1 MTKQSLK
8 RKEIATSALRAPP
21 RNDAIRRAPPH
32 KPMPLDL
39 KKVIV
44 QLKNIENNDVQ
55 NINRNRLDSTFK
67 LFELAL
73 SNQEELKA
81 KLYETQES
89 KKANFFFAVPYSDGS
104 LEQTI
109 SCNENFLQPHITVA
123 TDGSQISPSAHEVTG
138 SFLINIGLVSI
149 PYFAKDIPVNLSS
162 EPTIYNSQEEIS
174 PKTANENIQEDDLIS
189 YERTLKEI
197 EELVKLAKSYSK
209 YSLPIIAILD
219 GTLIH
224 WHIEKFSSYFIE
236 NFIKRFSDAMHEL
249 KSLRI
254 PVASFLSNSRSN
266 DLINMLRIYKC
277 PYESVDCKKHCANL
291 DSRNLPCNPCPDY
304 APVLDRRLV
313 EKYFSDKKIK
323 SGTRTVLFKSN
334 SKVFNHYPD
343 DLKVSFFYMNTGSEI
358 ARVEI
363 PSYVANDK
371 DLLDLTHNAV
381 ALQCKVGFGYPVT
394 LSEAHLQAVVNK
406 ADRQVF
412 YDLIKERLL
421 KGRQMPVR
429 LSNKELK
436 KRVSFV

>member
-1 MTKQSLK
+1 
-8 RKEIATSALRAPP
+8 
-21 RNDAIRRAPPH
+21 
-32 KPMPLDL
+32 MPLDL

-55 NINRNRLDSTFK
+55 NLNKNRLDSTIK
-67 LFELAL
+67 LFELVL
-73 SNQEELKA
+73 NNQEDLKA
-81 KLYETQES
+81 KLSETQES
-89 KKANFFFAVPYSDGS
+89 KKANFFFAIPENNES

-109 SCNENFLQPHITVA
+109 SSDENFSKSHITIA
-123 TDGSQISPSAHEVTG
+123 TDGSQISPSAHEITG
-138 SFLINIGLVSI
+138 SFLINIGLISI

-162 EPTIYNSQEEIS
+162 EPTIYNSQEEIN
-174 PKTANENIQEDDLIS
+174 PKISNENMQEDDLIS

-197 EELVKLAKSYSK
+197 EELVKLAKAYSK
-209 YSLPIIAILD
+209 YNLPIVALLD

-249 KSLRI
+249 KSLHI

-277 PYESVDCKKHCANL
+277 PYESVDCKKHCGSL
-291 DSRNLPCNPCPDY
+291 DSKNLPCNPCQDY
-304 APVLDRRLV
+304 APVLDRRLI
-313 EKYFSDKKIK
+313 ERYFTNKK
-323 SGTRTVLFKSN
+323 STLGARTVLFKSN
-334 SKVFNHYPD
+334 SKILNHYPD

-371 DLLDLTHNAV
+371 SLLDLTHNAV
-381 ALQCKVGFGYPVT
+381 SLQCKVGFGYPVT

>member
-1 MTKQSLK
+1 
-8 RKEIATSALRAPP
+8 
-21 RNDAIRRAPPH
+21 
-32 KPMPLDL
+32 MPLDL

-55 NINRNRLDSTFK
+55 NLNKNRLDSTFK
-67 LFELAL
+67 LLELAL
-73 SNQEELKA
+73 NNQETLKA

-89 KKANFFFAVPYSDGS
+89 KKSNFFFALPDSSDK
-104 LEQTI
+104 LDQII
-109 SCNENFLQPHITVA
+109 SCNESFSQPHITVA
-123 TDGSQISPSAHEVTG
+123 TDGSQINPSAHEITG
-138 SFLINIGLVSI
+138 SFLINIGLIGI

-174 PKTANENIQEDDLIS
+174 PKIANENMQEDDLIS

-197 EELVKLAKSYSK
+197 EELVKLAKTYTK
-209 YSLPIIAILD
+209 YNLPVVALLD

-224 WHIEKFSSYFIE
+224 WHIERFSNYFIE

-249 KSLRI
+249 KTLHI

-277 PYESVDCKKHCANL
+277 PYESVDCKKYCTNL
-291 DSRNLPCNPCPDY
+291 DSRNLPCNPCSDY
-304 APVLDRRLV
+304 SPVLDRRLI
-313 EKYFSDKKIK
+313 ERFFTDKKAK

-334 SKVFNHYPD
+334 SKILNYYPD

-371 DLLDLTHNAV
+371 GLLDLTHNAI

-406 ADRQVF
+406 TDRQVF
-412 YDLIKERLL
+412 YDLIKEQLL
-421 KGRQMPVR
+421 KGKQSPVR
-429 LSNKELK
+429 LSSKELK

>member
-1 MTKQSLK
+1 
-8 RKEIATSALRAPP
+8 
-21 RNDAIRRAPPH
+21 
-32 KPMPLDL
+32 MPLDL

-55 NINRNRLDSTFK
+55 SLNKNRLDSTFK
-67 LFELAL
+67 LFESVL
-73 SNQEELKA
+73 NEQEKLKV
-81 KLYETQES
+81 KLFETQES
-89 KKANFFFAVPYSDGS
+89 KKANFFFAVPEKNGS
-104 LEQTI
+104 LEEII
-109 SCNENFLQPHITVA
+109 SCNENFSQPHITVA
-123 TDGSQISPSAHEVTG
+123 TDGSQISPSAHEITG
-138 SFLINIGLVSI
+138 SFLINIGLISI

-162 EPTIYNSQEEIS
+162 EPTIYNSQEEIN
-174 PKTANENIQEDDLIS
+174 PKIGSENIPEEDLIS

-197 EELVKLAKSYSK
+197 EELVKLAKNYSK
-209 YSLPIIAILD
+209 YNLPLIALLD

-236 NFIKRFSDAMHEL
+236 NFIKRFSDSMHEL

-266 DLINMLRIYKC
+266 DVINMLRIYKC
-277 PYESVDCKKHCANL
+277 PYESVDCKKHCGNL
-291 DSRNLPCNPCPDY
+291 DSRNLPCNPCLDY
-304 APVLDRRLV
+304 APVLDRRLI
-313 EKYFSDKKIK
+313 EKYFRDKNTKA
-323 SGTRTVLFKSN
+323 GTRTVLFKSN
-334 SKVFNHYPD
+334 SKILNYYPD

-371 DLLDLTHNAV
+371 SLLELTHNAV
-381 ALQCKVGFGYPVT
+381 SLQCKVGFGYPVT

-412 YDLIKERLL
+412 YDLVKEQLL
-421 KGRQMPVR
+421 KGKHNPVR
-429 LSNKELK
+429 LSNKEFK

>member
-1 MTKQSLK
+1 
-8 RKEIATSALRAPP
+8 
-21 RNDAIRRAPPH
+21 
-32 KPMPLDL
+32 MPLDL

-55 NINRNRLDSTFK
+55 NLNKNRLDSTFK

-73 SNQEELKA
+73 NNQEELRV

-89 KKANFFFAVPYSDGS
+89 KKSNFFFAIPDSSEKLD
-104 LEQTI
+104 QI
-109 SCNENFLQPHITVA
+109 ICCNENFSVPHITVA
-123 TDGSQISPSAHEVTG
+123 TDGSQINPSAHEITG
-138 SFLINIGLVSI
+138 SFLINIGLISI

-174 PKTANENIQEDDLIS
+174 PKIANENIQEDDLIS

-197 EELVKLAKSYSK
+197 EELVKLAKIYSK
-209 YSLPIIAILD
+209 YNLPIVAVLD

-224 WHIEKFSSYFIE
+224 WHIEKFSSRFIE

-266 DLINMLRIYKC
+266 DLINMLKIYKC
-277 PYESVDCKKHCANL
+277 PYESVDCKKHCGSL
-291 DSRNLPCNPCPDY
+291 DSRNLPCNPCQNY
-304 APVLDRRLV
+304 APVLDRRLI
-313 EKYFSDKKIK
+313 EKYFNAQTAKP
-323 SGTRTVLFKSN
+323 GTRTILFKSN
-334 SKVFNHYPD
+334 SKILNYYPD

-371 DLLDLTHNAV
+371 SLLDLTHNTV
-381 ALQCKVGFGYPVT
+381 SLQCKVGFGYPIT

-406 ADRQVF
+406 TDRQVF
-412 YDLIKERLL
+412 YDLIKEQLL
-421 KGRQMPVR
+421 KGKQVQVR

>member
-1 MTKQSLK
+1 
-8 RKEIATSALRAPP
+8 
-21 RNDAIRRAPPH
+21 
-32 KPMPLDL
+32 MPLDL

-44 QLKNIENNDVQ
+44 QLKSIESNDIQNLNIS
-55 NINRNRLDSTFK
+55 RLDSTFK

-73 SNQEELKA
+73 NNQETLKA
-81 KLYETQES
+81 KISETYES
-89 KKANFFFAVPYSDGS
+89 KKANFFFAIPESNET
-104 LEQTI
+104 LEQAI
-109 SCNENFLQPHITVA
+109 ICNEKFSESHIVIA

-149 PYFAKDIPVNLSS
+149 PYFTKDTPVNLSS

-174 PKTANENIQEDDLIS
+174 AKISSENIQEDDLIS

-197 EELVKLAKSYSK
+197 EELVKLAKNYNK
-209 YSLPIIAILD
+209 YNLPMIALLD

-236 NFIKRFSDAMHEL
+236 HFIKRFSNAMHEL
-249 KSLRI
+249 KSLNI

-277 PYESVDCKKHCANL
+277 PYESVDCKKYCGNL
-291 DSRNLPCNPCPDY
+291 EQRNLPCNPCSDY
-304 APVLDRRLV
+304 APVLDRRLID
-313 EKYFSDKKIK
+313 KYFRDKNATP
-323 SGTRTVLFKSN
+323 GTRTILFKSN
-334 SKVFNHYPD
+334 SKILNFYPD
-343 DLKVSFFYMNTGSEI
+343 DLKVSFFYINTGSEI

-371 DLLDLTHNAV
+371 SLLNLTHNAI

-412 YDLIKERLL
+412 YDLMTEQLL
-421 KGRQMPVR
+421 KRKQTPVR
-429 LSNKELK
+429 LSNKEFK

>member
-1 MTKQSLK
+1 
-8 RKEIATSALRAPP
+8 
-21 RNDAIRRAPPH
+21 
-32 KPMPLDL
+32 MPLDL

-55 NINRNRLDSTFK
+55 SLNKTRLDSTLK
-67 LFELAL
+67 LFELVL
-73 SNQEELKA
+73 NNQEELKA

-89 KKANFFFAVPYSDGS
+89 KKANFFFALPESNES
-104 LEQTI
+104 LEQAI
-109 SCNENFLQPHITVA
+109 SCNENFLAPHITIA
-123 TDGSQISPSAHEVTG
+123 TDGSQINPSAHEITG
-138 SFLINIGLVSI
+138 SFLINIGLIGI

-162 EPTIYNSQEEIS
+162 EPTIYNSQEEIN
-174 PKTANENIQEDDLIS
+174 PKTGNENIQEDDLIS

-197 EELVKLAKSYSK
+197 EELLKLAKSYNK
-209 YSLPIIAILD
+209 YNLPIIALLD

-236 NFIKRFSDAMHEL
+236 NFIKRFSDAMQEL
-249 KSLRI
+249 KSLHI

-277 PYESVDCKKHCANL
+277 PYESVDCKKYCGNL
-291 DSRNLPCNPCPDY
+291 DSRNLPCNPCQDY
-304 APVLDRRLV
+304 TPVLDRRLI
-313 EKYFSDKKIK
+313 EKYFTGKNTKL
-323 SGTRTVLFKSN
+323 GTRTILFKSN
-334 SKVFNHYPD
+334 SKILNYYPN

-371 DLLDLTHNAV
+371 SLLDLTHNAI

-406 ADRQVF
+406 TDRQVF
-412 YDLIKERLL
+412 YELIKEQLL
-421 KGRQMPVR
+421 KGKQMPVR

-436 KRVSFV
+436 KRISFV